1 MMPKGRVM
9 AGRPTEYDP
18 AFCDLVVEWGA
29 SGKSLTWMA
38 AELDVSRECVYE
50 WARTHAEFSDAL
62 TRARAKSQKWWED
75 AGQTAMMLPGFNGSV
90 WAKSMAARFPA
101 DWRENKGV
109 ELTGAGGGPVQ
120 TALTIEFVDA
130 GSVPKQT

>member
-1 MMPKGRVM
+1 M

-29 SGKSLTWMA
+29 AGKSLTWMA

-50 WARTHAEFSDAL
+50 WGRTHPEFSDAL

-75 AGQTAMMLPGFNGSV
+75 AGQTAMMLPGFSGSV
-90 WAKSMAARFPA
+90 WAKSMAARFPE

-120 TALTIEFVDA
+120 AALTIEFVDA
-130 GSVPKQT
+130 GSVPKQA